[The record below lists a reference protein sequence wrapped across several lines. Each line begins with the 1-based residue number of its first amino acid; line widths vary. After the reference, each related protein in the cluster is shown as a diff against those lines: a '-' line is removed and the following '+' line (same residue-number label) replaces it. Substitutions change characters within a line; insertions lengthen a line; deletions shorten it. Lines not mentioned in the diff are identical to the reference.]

1 MFAMVGSSS
10 FGFYN
15 EINLGIGNLKFYKMI
30 IAVMLVAIGY
40 IALIYHNH
48 IQSAEIRLL
57 KEQNLRFKNDI
68 DTYLKILNGDS
79 VRAKPKRS
87 GN

>member
-1 MFAMVGSSS
+1 
-10 FGFYN
+10 
-15 EINLGIGNLKFYKMI
+15 MI
-30 IAVMLVAIGY
+30 IAWILAASGYVATLYQNY
-40 IALIYHNH
+40 IL
-48 IQSAEIRLL
+48 SAEIKLL
-57 KEQNLRFKNDI
+57 KEQNLRLKNDI